1 MAEEKK
7 VFIRGHQWGTI
18 FANVQNRGKT
28 LRDEALRFGID
39 EATLIKMGDEKFPH
53 SSEWDNC
60 KRVSAKREKKQ
71 TLKNGTSSIPEAPT
85 QKMSV
90 LVPTPA
96 PTPEPAPAPAP
107 TNASTPTPTPEPAPA
122 PTPTPADPME
132 ELLRKKG
139 EIQKKVEDCDSSL
152 KEAEAILEIR
162 QGTLAEAQ
170 SVLEKAQMAV
180 QQAKAEEAEA
190 KTAVQQAQT
199 ELAEEQTAL
208 KRVEEEIQK
217 NFVYLIAPWYLGT
230 LPECGT
236 FISSEQM
243 EGCNVLKAKENIEPD
258 FKEMISSGFDLGS
271 EYVRALAFVALVQ
284 DFVLDGKKHNVLN
297 TDQRV
302 QKLLDKYI
310 G

>member
-7 VFIRGHQWGTI
+7 IFIRGHQWGTI
-18 FANVQNRGKT
+18 FANVLNRNKT
-28 LRDEALRFGID
+28 LQDEALRFETD
-39 EATLIKMGDEKFPH
+39 KDNLIKMGDEKFPH
-53 SSEWDNC
+53 SAEWEKC
-60 KRVSAKREKKQ
+60 KRVSAQREKKQ
-71 TLKNGTSSIPEAPT
+71 VLQKRNSAIKAPASAPT
-85 QKMSV
+85 H
-90 LVPTPA
+90 
-96 PTPEPAPAPAP
+96 
-107 TNASTPTPTPEPAPA
+107 ASTPTPTPEPAPA
-122 PTPTPADPME
+122 PAPASNPME

-199 ELAEEQTAL
+199 ELAEAQTAL